1 MTIQDRRQEFR
12 PTSGEAPFNLDEVFF
27 SRTDARGVIES
38 GNYVFRRVAH
48 YEWDRLLGA
57 PHKIIRHP
65 DMPRAVF
72 WLLWDTIKQGRPI
85 GAYVKN
91 RAEDGLFYW
100 VFAVVMPN
108 GDGYLSARIKPTSP
122 LFRSV
127 EKEYAALREVELTEK
142 IEPEE
147 SARRLLARLAE
158 HGFPTYAEFA
168 AHALSEELTARDTGL
183 GRPTDP
189 RMDALRDTM
198 GHAEALKTET
208 EGLIR
213 DFNAMRTVPHNLRV
227 IASRMEPT
235 GGPISTLSKNYGIMS
250 RDMFEWF
257 EAHVLGEDSNFS
269 SIQSSVIQTLL
280 IQGLSRLLNACDLQL
295 TFERRK
301 LGHTDLETEREIL
314 RNLVD
319 AYKVE
324 ASKAIS
330 LVQDEARR
338 ILSACDTMERHVLG
352 LSTTRVMCKIEGARL
367 PKSGE
372 SLTDIIG
379 QLKVFQDRI
388 STRLDRIMHL
398 GNEIRDRLG

>member
-1 MTIQDRRQEFR
+1 
-12 PTSGEAPFNLDEVFF
+12 
-27 SRTDARGVIES
+27 
-38 GNYVFRRVAH
+38 
-48 YEWDRLLGA
+48 
-57 PHKIIRHP
+57 
-65 DMPRAVF
+65 
-72 WLLWDTIKQGRPI
+72 
-85 GAYVKN
+85 
-91 RAEDGLFYW
+91 
-100 VFAVVMPN
+100 
-108 GDGYLSARIKPTSP
+108 
-122 LFRSV
+122 
-127 EKEYAALREVELTEK
+127 
-142 IEPEE
+142 
-147 SARRLLARLAE
+147 
-158 HGFPTYAEFA
+158 
-168 AHALSEELTARDTGL
+168 
-183 GRPTDP
+183 
-189 RMDALRDTM
+189 
-198 GHAEALKTET
+198 
-208 EGLIR
+208 
-213 DFNAMRTVPHNLRV
+213 
-227 IASRMEPT
+227 MEPT